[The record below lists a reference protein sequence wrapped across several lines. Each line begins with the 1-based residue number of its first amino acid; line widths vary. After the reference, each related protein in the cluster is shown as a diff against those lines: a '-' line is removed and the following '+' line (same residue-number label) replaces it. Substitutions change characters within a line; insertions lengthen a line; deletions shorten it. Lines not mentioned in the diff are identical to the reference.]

1 MLVKPFVAKLSN
13 IGAQVFLR
21 CDPKYRHFWDNKK
34 GVSLN
39 QKKHSNV
46 KIKDVLLPYAKK
58 TLQKGPLDDERPILE
73 LNDVESRTSIILQ
86 ERIVS
91 EAGSTK
97 LDFGDCDLVFNK
109 LEPYLGKIV
118 INDFKKKYIGTT
130 EWIPL
135 KLDNDKIQELYF
147 KYILLLKDF
156 LKSFWLLRSGKRHAR
171 ISQID
176 FQNMLIPLVKV
187 TKQQSI
193 QASMTVLET
202 KMLSF
207 HHSISEPIDIIDDV
221 LSQEFGY
228 DRKKY
233 LKKAETKQYT
243 RKLSEFQKAIEIRS
257 TVKFQHQR
265 YEYLEDILPRYECLK
280 LKKLYAEKIHRGV
293 QPKYDRDGE
302 IRVVKT
308 LNLKHGYLDFTE
320 SEFVNK
326 DFYQDNQK
334 GWIEK
339 NDILVSSTG
348 EGRGKVDIY
357 DLDDQAIADSHIS
370 IIRLKKGINPLYV
383 LYFLRSLLGK
393 LQMETIEMAIKGTPE
408 IYPDQLEQLRVID
421 LAKDKQDEIVKKIHQ
436 ELENLRK
443 KKQKVIDLRN
453 EIDKI
458 VLQELR

>member
-1 MLVKPFVAKLSN
+1 MLVKPFTTNFSN
-13 IGAQVFLR
+13 IGEQVLLR

-34 GVSLN
+34 GITLK
-39 QKKHSNV
+39 QKKFPNV
-46 KIKDVLLPYAKK
+46 KIKDVLVPYGKK
-58 TLQKGPLDDERPILE
+58 TIQKGPLDEERPIIE

-97 LDFGDCDLVFNK
+97 LDFDECDFVFAK
-109 LEPYLGKIV
+109 LRPYLGKIV
-118 INDFKKKYIGTT
+118 LNDPDKNYVGTT
-130 EWIPL
+130 EWLPFKVNPELTNPL
-135 KLDNDKIQELYF
+135 FL
-147 KYILLLKDF
+147 KYLLLLKEF
-156 LKSFWLLRSGKRHAR
+156 LKSYSLLLSGKEHPR

-193 QASMTVLET
+193 QVSMTPLET
-202 KMLSF
+202 KMLSL
-207 HHSISEPIDIIDDV
+207 HHSISDPIQIIDDV

-233 LKKAETKQYT
+233 LKKAENKQYT

-257 TVKFQHQR
+257 TVKFQHPR
-265 YEYLEDILPRYECLK
+265 YEYLEEILPRYECLK
-280 LKKLYAEKIHRGV
+280 LKKLCAEKIHRGV

-308 LNLKHGYLDFTE
+308 LNMKHGYLDFTE
-320 SEFVNK
+320 GEFVNK

-334 GWIEK
+334 GWLEK
-339 NDILVSSTG
+339 SDILVSSTG

-357 DLDDQAIADSHIS
+357 DLNEQAIADSHIS

-383 LYFLRSLLGK
+383 LYFMRSLIGK
-393 LQMETIEMAIKGTPE
+393 LQLETIEMAIKGTPE
-408 IYPDQLEQLRVID
+408 IYPDQLEQFRVID
-421 LAKDKQDEIVKKIHQ
+421 LPKDKQDEFVKKIHR